1 MPKPG
6 YRAKSRDGAVLAKIR
21 GKIWISKSGYQWVKL
36 EAQTTATVSFGLFL
50 ARLNPGARLVME
62 QTRVNDE
69 IWLPK
74 REYMEHARGIWEELG
89 LPAISPQS
97 PWHGYSL
104 GDWDERFD
112 VYAKRAVEGQWAESG
127 NETIKRR
134 RGGLIPET
142 PTRNVEG
149 AAKTTRES

>member
-1 MPKPG
+1 MPP
-6 YRAKSRDGAVLAKIR
+6 LA
-21 GKIWISKSGYQWVKL
+21 
-36 EAQTTATVSFGLFL
+36 
-50 ARLNPGARLVME
+50 
-62 QTRVNDE
+62 
-69 IWLPK
+69 LPK
-74 REYMEHARGIWEELG
+74 REYMEHARVIWDELG

-112 VYAKRAVEGQWAESG
+112 LYAKRAVEGQWAESG

-149 AAKTTRES
+149 AAKKTRES